1 MRRSLPALLLLLL
14 PVLGGCRYTITPPE
28 SVVDPVTVYL
38 VDYGDTG
45 RVWLPVP
52 EQPGT
57 FREWGYGD
65 WRWYANDRQSLLYG
79 AVVFVWPTAG
89 TIGRHDW
96 AGSPWGESGERREI
110 REEIAGYATW
120 VYEVD
125 VERRLAEV
133 LLADLDERFESRGE
147 TELFNERRKMS
158 FVKDDS
164 SYWLGHQS
172 SSVAAEWMRAL
183 GCEARGFTL
192 KARYGV
198 RGSGRAFDVRGD
210 ATSDQ

>member
-1 MRRSLPALLLLLL
+1 MGRTLTAVLCVLL

-28 SVVDPVTVYL
+28 SVDDPVTVYL

-52 EQPGT
+52 EQPDM

-65 WRWYANDRQSLLYG
+65 WRWYANDRKSLLYG
-79 AVVFVWPTAG
+79 AVVFIWPTAG

-96 AGSPWGESGERREI
+96 SGSPWGSSGASREI
-110 REEIAGYATW
+110 RDEIAGYATW
-120 VYEVD
+120 VYELD
-125 VERRLAEV
+125 VERGRAAGLLAE
-133 LLADLDERFESRGE
+133 LEERFESQID
-147 TELFNERRKMS
+147 TELFNDRRKMS

-172 SSVAAEWMRAL
+172 SSVAAEWMREL
-183 GCEARGFTL
+183 GCSASGFTV
-192 KARYGV
+192 KARYSV
-198 RGSGRAFDVRGD
+198 RGGGRAYDVREQSL
-210 ATSDQ
+210 AEE